1 MDDNEITKQDQGD
14 AAAAAKSVEAA
25 AVEASERADAQAIAS
40 AETRIGSPA
49 DGMRRS
55 NVTTAPNVPPA
66 PRIAAPVKGT
76 GVTAGALPVGGSA
89 AEDAALDAEPC
100 PDFDPQAYALYLNE
114 RGGGGTNTSVPLL
127 SMWQEKH
134 LARCVEKGDKRARE
148 VLVNAN
154 LRLVTSIAKK
164 YQNRGIAME
173 DLIQEGTLG
182 LIHAVDKFDYRRG
195 FRFSTYAT
203 HWIRQALGRAVE
215 NQGRTIRLPSHA
227 IESLGKIKRTREML
241 ATRLNRAPSPQEI
254 ATEVGLPVDKVE
266 TLLEAETPEPMS
278 LDAPA
283 GDSTTRLGDLLPAE
297 DATLPSAR
305 VFRRAL
311 RKEIDQALLHLTQ
324 REREVLLHRYGLA
337 EDAEAPM
344 TLEQVGKELH
354 LSRERARQIEAG
366 ALQKLRRTEV
376 GGRLRETVV
385 A

>member
-1 MDDNEITKQDQGD
+1 MKPTPENLNEKMPLSSAVTDNPRDEPEVRSTFAVAAREKTPAARDNRTLYAEGEGDGDLMDLEEEGLEDE
-14 AAAAAKSVEAA
+14 
-25 AVEASERADAQAIAS
+25 
-40 AETRIGSPA
+40 
-49 DGMRRS
+49 DG
-55 NVTTAPNVPPA
+55 
-66 PRIAAPVKGT
+66 I
-76 GVTAGALPVGGSA
+76 LA
-89 AEDAALDAEPC
+89 AEDDKESESESDDLSEFAA
-100 PDFDPQAYALYLNE
+100 YLSD
-114 RGGGGTNTSVPLL
+114 RGGGSGSLPLL
-127 SMWQEKH
+127 TQEEERR
-134 LARCVEKGDKRARE
+134 LARRVERGDKLARE
-148 VLVNAN
+148 ILVNAN

-182 LIHAVDKFDYRRG
+182 LIHAVDKYDYKRG

-241 ATRLNRAPSPQEI
+241 ATRFNRMPTAAEI
-254 ATEVGLPVDKVE
+254 AREINMPIDKVE

-283 GDSTTRLGDLLPAE
+283 GESTTRLGDLLPAE
-297 DATLPSAR
+297 DATAPSSR

-311 RKEIDQALLHLTQ
+311 REEINRALRHLTP
-324 REREVLLHRYGLA
+324 REREVLSLRYGLA

-344 TLEQVGKELH
+344 TLEQVGKALH

-366 ALQKLRRTEV
+366 ALQKLRRGEV
-376 GGRLRETVV
+376 GMRLRDTVV
-385 A
+385 S